1 MYYDLAYLTSIITA
15 KCMYLKP
22 GGGRISGFHDIGHEA
37 FGKVGY
43 YTITAFNILNIM
55 GTVGI
60 YAILSSNNIS
70 NMLAQANLHVHPRLL
85 MIASTAFMCAPTLVT
100 KSLGETLFV
109 SIIGTVTSIIVTIV
123 VIAMA
128 CMYPIRNGV
137 MHVGSTATSVGQ
149 ALHFGAIPSGFAMSL
164 SSASFSY
171 IGTTIVPHIE
181 GGMRRPES
189 FAKVYGSAI
198 AMIAAL
204 YVVMATTGYWAYGSH
219 TLSPI
224 TLNFPKIWPTTMA
237 DICITIH
244 VLFAGPLYLV
254 QMALEVESGLEI
266 SKKGKRAERI
276 WRLCIRIG
284 TALVILALS
293 EALPFF
299 DDVISL
305 IGALTNPVLIYLTP
319 IACYIKLKGW
329 RNCSRLTLAGLLL
342 LLIFGLVVSGFGLVD
357 TIEDIVKAFKGAR

>member
-1 MYYDLAYLTSIITA
+1 
-15 KCMYLKP
+15 
-22 GGGRISGFHDIGHEA
+22 
-37 FGKVGY
+37 
-43 YTITAFNILNIM
+43 M

-60 YAILSSNNIS
+60 YAILSSSNIS
-70 NMLAQANLHVHPRLL
+70 NMLLQVNVHVHPRLL
-85 MIASTAFMCAPTLVT
+85 MLATTAFMCAPTLVT

-109 SIIGTVTSIIVTIV
+109 SIIGTATSFIVTII

-128 CMYPIRNGV
+128 CVYPIRNGSIHIGNTV
-137 MHVGSTATSVGQ
+137 VDVGQ
-149 ALHFGAIPSGFAMSL
+149 AVHFGAIPSGFAMSL
-164 SSASFSY
+164 SSASFAY

-189 FAKVYGSAI
+189 FAKVFGAAI
-198 AMIAAL
+198 ALIAAL
-204 YVVMATTGYWAYGSH
+204 YVIMATTGYWAYGSQ

-254 QMALEVESGLEI
+254 QMALEVESGLGI
-266 SKKGKRAERI
+266 SSKGKRAEHI

-284 TALVILALS
+284 TALAILALS

-329 RNCSRLTLAGLLL
+329 RNCSRPSLAGLSLL
-342 LLIFGLVVSGFGLVD
+342 LAFGLVVSGFGLVE
-357 TIEDIVKAFKGAR
+357 TIDDIVKAFRDAR